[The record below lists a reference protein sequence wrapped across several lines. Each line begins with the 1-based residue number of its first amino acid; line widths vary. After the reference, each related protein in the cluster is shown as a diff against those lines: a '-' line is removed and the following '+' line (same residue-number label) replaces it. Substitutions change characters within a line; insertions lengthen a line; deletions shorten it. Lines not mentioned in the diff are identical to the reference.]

1 MLVLILDRTAAI
13 ERIVALA
20 TEPRVPAEFMLSA
33 APRAAFDFVTLGPV
47 PYVERA
53 VPQREPALAG
63 ARYVAPEWC

>member
-20 TEPRVPAEFMLSA
+20 TEPRVPEQFMLAA
-33 APRAAFDFVTLGPV
+33 APRAWFDLVAPEPAPRV
-47 PYVERA
+47 DRI

-63 ARYVAPEWC
+63 ARYVAPEW